1 VSYTYCS
8 DEREQLAQRQRVIGQ
23 LIRPLYPHITR
34 ERLMEAVEHAGLEAE
49 VFSKGP
55 NEVVVSDM
63 GFVFDDTQRL
73 REVTL
78 E

>member
-1 VSYTYCS
+1 MRSV
-8 DEREQLAQRQRVIGQ
+8 
-23 LIRPLYPHITR
+23 PLYPHITR
-34 ERLMEAVEHAGLEAE
+34 ERLMQAVKNTGLEAE
-49 VFSKGP
+49 VFSKGS

-63 GFVFDDTQRL
+63 GFVFDARQRL